1 MGVPIDNALFGNLI
15 EIDCLFLVKRG
26 PIMNRS
32 LFRRRIPLLLA
43 FALAML
49 VVSGGCV
56 NALATMML
64 LIKGTNVDPE
74 FKHLK
79 GKKVA
84 VVVRQTADLQYT
96 GANVPQELAMQ
107 IGALLQKNVDK
118 ITVISQQ
125 KVADWCDNHNPD
137 EVYELGRGLKAD
149 MVVSVE
155 LNGFELYQG
164 HSMYQGRAIASIQV
178 IDCRDSEKIAKD
190 KALSKIEKGSG
201 INVVFEKQMPESKYP
216 PNIGVPRSDMQE
228 YEFRKKF
235 VTYFGDQI
243 ARHFYP
249 HDSHADF
256 ATDVTSMK

>member
-1 MGVPIDNALFGNLI
+1 
-15 EIDCLFLVKRG
+15 
-26 PIMNRS
+26 MNRS
-32 LFRRRIPLLLA
+32 PFRRRIPLLLS
-43 FALAML
+43 FALALL
-49 VVSGGCV
+49 VVSGGCI
-56 NALATMML
+56 NGLATMML

-84 VVVRQTADLQYT
+84 VVVRQTADLNYT
-96 GANVPQELAMQ
+96 GSNVPQELATQ

-118 ITVISQQ
+118 IKVISQQ
-125 KVADWCDNHNPD
+125 KVGEWCDEHNPD
-137 EVYELGRGLKAD
+137 EIYELGRGLKAD

-155 LNGFELYQG
+155 LNGFDLYQG
-164 HSMYQGRAIASIQV
+164 HSIYQGRATASIQV
-178 IDCRDSEKIAKD
+178 IDCRDEEKKAKD
-190 KALSKIEKGSG
+190 KELAKMEKGSG
-201 INVVFEKQMPESKYP
+201 INIVFEKQMSESKYP

-235 VTYFGDQI
+235 IVYFGDQI

-256 ATDVTSMK
+256 ATDVSSMR